1 MTQILLKSFLKLDD
15 FTDIVVNNIA
25 FQISDEQLTE
35 LQNSYEFLSDFSKGK
50 IIYGINTGLGP
61 MSQYKIKET
70 EQVQLQLNLI
80 RSHAVGA
87 GDSLSDASLKAI
99 MLARLNSLLQGKSG
113 INLTCI
119 ELLSQMI
126 NKNILPF
133 IPEHGSVGASGDLVQ
148 LAHLA
153 LNMIGEGK
161 VKYKGEWTPCADV
174 FEKEGLQSIRIELRE
189 GLALINGTSAMTGIG
204 INNLKEAQS
213 LFNWSIILSSIINE
227 IVESFDDHFSDELN
241 ISKKHKGQ
249 RDVAKQM
256 QSVLLNSKRILKRE
270 NYYFTEKEDDL
281 DKKVF
286 SKKVQEYYSLRCVP
300 QILGPVLDT
309 INNCANIL
317 EDELNS
323 TSDNPIVSLSEKNVL
338 HGGNFHGDYISLE
351 MDKLKIVCTRISMLA
366 ERQLNFLFNNK
377 LNKILPPFINLGK
390 LGLNLGM
397 QAMQFTATSTTAEN
411 QTLSNPMYVHSIPNN
426 NDNQDIVSMG
436 TNSAIICQRVINNT
450 RQVLAIQIIAVLQAI
465 DYLKIESEL
474 SPFTQKIYKMARSIV
489 PVFIE
494 DTPKYEEMAAMEK
507 MIHTTEVKLPKIE
520 PLKIIDPL

>member
-1 MTQILLKSFLKLDD
+1 MKYLLKNAFIELKDFNNIIDNNVEIEIAKELYAELEKSHSFL
-15 FTDIVVNNIA
+15 V
-25 FQISDEQLTE
+25 
-35 LQNSYEFLSDFSKGK
+35 DFSKDK

-61 MSQYKIKET
+61 MAQYRIQAD

-87 GDSLSDASLKAI
+87 GKTLCDKSLKAA
-99 MLARLNSLLQGKSG
+99 MLARLNSLLQAKSG
-113 INLTCI
+113 VDLSCVNLLT
-119 ELLSQMI
+119 QMI

-133 IPEHGSVGASGDLVQ
+133 IPEHGGVGASGDLIQ

-161 VKYKGEWTPCADV
+161 VKYKKEWRSCTEV
-174 FEKEGLQSIRIELRE
+174 FEEEGLKPVTIKLRE
-189 GLALINGTSAMTGIG
+189 GLALINGTSVMTGIG

-213 LFNWSIILSSIINE
+213 LFNWSISLSCMVNE

-241 ISKKHKGQ
+241 FSKRHKGQ
-249 RDVAKQM
+249 RKVARKM
-256 QSVLLNSKRILKRE
+256 QNILFGSKRILKRE
-270 NYYFTEKEDDL
+270 NYFFTDTLPTGDIFL
-281 DKKVF
+281 
-286 SKKVQEYYSLRCVP
+286 KKVQEYYSLRCVP

-309 INNCANIL
+309 INNCAKVL

-323 TSDNPIVSLSEKNVL
+323 ANDNPIISIKEENVL

-351 MDKLKIVCTRISMLA
+351 MDKLKIVCTRMSMLA

-377 LNKILPPFINLGK
+377 LNKVLPPFINLGK

-436 TNSAIICQRVINNT
+436 TNSALICQRVINNT
-450 RQVLAIQIIAVLQAI
+450 RQVMAIQIIAVLQAI
-465 DYLKIESEL
+465 DYLKIEDQL
-474 SPFTQKIYKMARSIV
+474 SPFTQNIYRMGRSIV
-489 PVFIE
+489 PKFIE
-494 DTPKYEEMAAMEK
+494 DTPKYEEMAAIEK
-507 MIHTTEVKLPKIE
+507 MIRETEMKLPKAMVTE
-520 PLKIIDPL
+520 KIYKV

>member
-1 MTQILLKSFLKLDD
+1 MPITLSDTLLEIKD
-15 FTDIVVNNIA
+15 FTSIILKNAD
-25 FQISDEQLTE
+25 FEISEERYSKLKESHD
-35 LQNSYEFLSDFSKGK
+35 FLSDFSIEK

-61 MSQYKIKET
+61 MAQYKIQKD

-87 GDSLSDASLKAI
+87 GQPLNDATLKAA
-99 MLARLNSLLQGKSG
+99 MLARLSSFLQGKSG
-113 INLTCI
+113 IDLSCINLLC
-119 ELLSQMI
+119 QMI
-126 NKNILPF
+126 KKNILPF

-161 VKYKGEWTPCADV
+161 VKYKGEWCPTVDI
-174 FEKEGLQSIRIELRE
+174 FEKEGLNPMHIKLRE
-189 GLALINGTSAMTGIG
+189 GLAMINGTSVMTGMG

-213 LFNWSIILSSIINE
+213 LFNWSLSLSCIMNE

-241 ISKKHKGQ
+241 CAKRHKGQ
-249 RDVAKQM
+249 REVAKQM
-256 QSVLLNSKRILKRE
+256 QNILGESNRILKRE
-270 NYYFTEKEDDL
+270 DHFFTEENL
-281 DKKVF
+281 DQKIF

-309 INNCANIL
+309 INNCAQVL

-323 TSDNPIVSLSEKNVL
+323 ANDNPIVSLSEQNVL

-351 MDKLKIVCTRISMLA
+351 MDKLKMVCTRMSMLA
-366 ERQLNFLFNNK
+366 ERQLNFLFNDK
-377 LNKILPPFINLGK
+377 INKILPPFINLGK

-436 TNSAIICQRVINNT
+436 TNSAILCQRVLNNT
-450 RQVLAIQIIAVLQAI
+450 RQVLAIQIIAICQAV
-465 DYLKIESEL
+465 DYLKIESNL
-474 SPFTQKIYKMARSIV
+474 SPFTRELYQMARHIV
-489 PVFIE
+489 PIFIE
-494 DTPKYEEMAAMEK
+494 DSPKYEEIAAIEKLIME
-507 MIHTTEVKLPKIE
+507 TEITLPKSVVKE
-520 PLKIIDPL
+520 ELVSL